1 MGVFFFFFSEG
12 IFIKLANKIF
22 VVFISSPSINTR
34 EPHLHSHS
42 PSLSPFSYSLFFS
55 LLQDWILKPHV
66 SFIIFPFSNQDLQVS
81 EEFSPLVLP
90 VTKLHEI
97 LKWLKPKVKIW
108 IFSLFLPWNTLG
120 FVILWCLW
128 YMLDVFGEYW
138 KIKELW
144 GFG

>member
-55 LLQDWILKPHV
+55 FPYDRIFKPHV
-66 SFIIFPFSNQDLQVS
+66 SFIILPFSNQDLQES
-81 EEFSPLVLP
+81 EEFSLLVLL

-97 LKWLKPKVKIW
+97 FKWIKPKVRIW

-128 YMLDVFGEYW
+128 FILD
-138 KIKELW
+138 
-144 GFG
+144 GFF